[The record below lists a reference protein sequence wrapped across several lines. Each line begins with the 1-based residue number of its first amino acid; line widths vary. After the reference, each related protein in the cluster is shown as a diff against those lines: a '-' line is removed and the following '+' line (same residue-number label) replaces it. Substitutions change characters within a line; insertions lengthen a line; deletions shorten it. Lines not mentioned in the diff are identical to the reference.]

1 MPKNDHSDF
10 IAAYTAERGIPKRTA
25 QDRWKKLHPDVL
37 AWMTQAGIRVHDAKR
52 QAKPV
57 EAVALVERIDPTGG
71 SYFASGQASDGQ
83 PGEAMKKGPPALE
96 KPESERTMEEHI
108 ECEMWQLLMA
118 NIKATKVA
126 AKTNDIAAAGFAR
139 TAVECMKA
147 LQSATQNRVRAAIES
162 GNLLPL
168 AEYESLIREAEKMA
182 MAWVG
187 LGPDLAN
194 EFPPQDRA
202 RVLRLFEDF
211 TQSRINPIVR
221 EMLAA

>member
-1 MPKNDHSDF
+1 
-10 IAAYTAERGIPKRTA
+10 
-25 QDRWKKLHPDVL
+25 
-37 AWMTQAGIRVHDAKR
+37 
-52 QAKPV
+52 
-57 EAVALVERIDPTGG
+57 
-71 SYFASGQASDGQ
+71 
-83 PGEAMKKGPPALE
+83 
-96 KPESERTMEEHI
+96 
-108 ECEMWQLLMA
+108 
-118 NIKATKVA
+118 
-126 AKTNDIAAAGFAR
+126 
-139 TAVECMKA
+139 MKA